1 MGIRGWF
8 DHDRH
13 AVITANHRSPIPPI
27 PNPQSP
33 IRNRQYLIA
42 VLALCALL
50 APLVAQP
57 AAPVIVVETSKGT
70 FAFETYPE
78 DAQKSVAHIVDL
90 VKRGFYDGQRVH
102 RAIPGFIVQWGDQ
115 RSRDVSQEREWGR
128 GAEAS
133 SGAPIGAAEITK
145 KRPHVRGAVALAH
158 PGNPAQADSQIYVT
172 LAERPDLNGRYA
184 VIGRVIEGGD
194 VPARLERGD
203 LILRMRVR
211 E

>member
-1 MGIRGWF
+1 MPSS
-8 DHDRH
+8 
-13 AVITANHRSPIPPI
+13 A
-27 PNPQSP
+27 
-33 IRNRQYLIA
+33 
-42 VLALCALL
+42 
-50 APLVAQP
+50 
-57 AAPVIVVETSKGT
+57 
-70 FAFETYPE
+70 
-78 DAQKSVAHIVDL
+78 DAI
-90 VKRGFYDGQRVH
+90 
-102 RAIPGFIVQWGDQ
+102 
-115 RSRDVSQEREWGR
+115 
-128 GAEAS
+128 S
-133 SGAPIGAAEITK
+133 SWGAAEITK